1 MVSKSGRPFRRGQLL
16 VSCEHASCQLPTR
29 YGTLGL
35 PRRALTSHI
44 AWDPGA
50 REVAVYCARRLKRPL
65 HAGRY
70 SRLLIDLNRSPHHPK
85 LIPKESFGVRV
96 PYNIGI
102 SRDERRARIRRYYEP
117 YRRRVLREIE
127 HVIGRHGSCV
137 HLSVHSF
144 TPRLGR
150 QLRRA
155 DIGILYDPRRPL
167 ESTLARCLT
176 QDLKER
182 GYHTRR
188 NYPYRGTSDGFT
200 TFCRRVFPA
209 SVYLGIEIEV
219 SQARL
224 QGSSQLARTA
234 QAVADCVDT
243 VFRETYRPGLA
254 GRPGTAS

>member
-1 MVSKSGRPFRRGQLL
+1 M
-16 VSCEHASCQLPTR
+16 
-29 YGTLGL
+29 
-35 PRRALTSHI
+35 
-44 AWDPGA
+44 
-50 REVAVYCARRLKRPL
+50 
-65 HAGRY
+65 
-70 SRLLIDLNRSPHHPK
+70 IDLNRSLHHPK
-85 LIPKESFGVRV
+85 LIPQESFGVRV

-102 SRDERRARIRRYYEP
+102 SEDERQTRIRRYYEP
-117 YRRRVLREIE
+117 YRSRVFHEIE
-127 HVIGRHGSCV
+127 HVIGRYGTCM

-176 QDLKER
+176 EDLKER

-200 TFCRRVFPA
+200 TFCRSIFPA

-224 QGSSQLARTA
+224 EGSSQLARTA
-234 QAVADCVDT
+234 QAVADCVDR
-243 VFRETYRPGLA
+243 VFRETYCPGLA
-254 GRPGTAS
+254 GRPRSAG